1 MNRHKTTAILM
12 APFLAIA
19 GYVISGYFFSNETPP
34 ANILQPVGNCQPS
47 IKPCIVESDKLT
59 IHINFAH
66 SPTLQKEI
74 PVSINSSTAI
84 DDVLLAIG
92 NEQVN
97 TLPVQFRPFQFQPR
111 ENKTQYDKTQYDKT
125 HYDKTQ
131 WQANILLN
139 DSVNLK
145 QLILRLVVTYKG
157 VLYFAEIPVTS

>member
-1 MNRHKTTAILM
+1 MNRHITIAIFM
-12 APFLAIA
+12 APFFAIA

-34 ANILQPVGNCQPS
+34 ANILQPVGKCQPS
-47 IKPCIVESDKLT
+47 IQPCVVESDQLR
-59 IHINFAH
+59 IQINFAH
-66 SPTLQKEI
+66 SPALQKAI
-74 PVSINSSTAI
+74 PVSIVSSTAVE
-84 DDVLLAIG
+84 DVLLAIG

-97 TLPVQFRPFQFQPR
+97 TMPVQFHPR
-111 ENKTQYDKTQYDKT
+111 DDKT

-157 VLYFAEIPVTS
+157 VLYFAEIPMTS